1 MKKYFI
7 TTAITVSALS
17 VTINLHAFVVPVIDA
32 GSQSLITAQTTNDII
47 AGIDR
52 AQDAVR
58 AFNQSIKLYQNA
70 MDRFNKLQDLYKNNI
85 EQNRLIDTIRGYKG
99 DPQKLVG
106 ILGRTKKAVRK
117 YGYYS
122 NRYYQNPEA
131 IVTDQKLWNN
141 FENTYGKVDNVTYR
155 FTGNSAEQH
164 YENLQEL
171 ATGYYEYN
179 NLIKENINKKQAL
192 QKELERLQDEYD
204 KAETENKRFAYAKGM
219 DVVRGSLLQLQ
230 DQEENS
236 YRNLQV
242 LMNREKI
249 YSSVRNYLEDNN
261 YEYQET
267 QNKDNSKYMTNDEAY
282 DSLREQEERAL
293 ARNNINLW

>member
-1 MKKYFI
+1 LFV
-7 TTAITVSALS
+7 TLNLS
-17 VTINLHAFVVPVIDA
+17 AFVVPVLD
-32 GSQSLITAQTTNDII
+32 GVTHSLISAQTTNDII
-47 AGIDR
+47 VGIDR
-52 AQDAVR
+52 AQEAVR

-179 NLIKENINKKQAL
+179 DLIKENIKKLNNFKENILLRTPLIPGFTATKNNL
-192 QKELERLQDEYD
+192 QEIGAFNRELTLKNENIEFELINYNPYAKIKYKKLGLEFD
-204 KAETENKRFAYAKGM
+204 KAFDRKKYT
-219 DVVRGSLLQLQ
+219 D
-230 DQEENS
+230 EE
-236 YRNLQV
+236 
-242 LMNREKI
+242 M
-249 YSSVRNYLEDNN
+249 
-261 YEYQET
+261 
-267 QNKDNSKYMTNDEAY
+267 KYFYT
-282 DSLREQEERAL
+282 LFK
-293 ARNNINLW
+293 